1 MADYNAQLVTQTVG
15 DEIAFSLETSGL
27 NAQEIIKRRRKLL
40 ASVGLS
46 GKEDMPISALSGGQ
60 KQRLA
65 IASIM
70 AMNTPIIILDEP
82 SVGLDPKQIIEIRE
96 LIRQLAKKHTVIFE
110 FSYFWRKSVKSAII
124 F

>member
-1 MADYNAQLVTQTVG
+1 MKSLFLLKHLVL
-15 DEIAFSLETSGL
+15 SP
-27 NAQEIIKRRRKLL
+27 EIIKRRRELL

-46 GKEDMPISALSGGQ
+46 DKEDMPISALSGGQ

-82 SVGLDPKQIIEIRE
+82 VAAIDPEALQRY
-96 LIRQLAKKHTVIFE
+96 L
-110 FSYFWRKSVKSAII
+110 
-124 F
+124 

>member
-1 MADYNAQLVTQTVG
+1 MQNSIKV
-15 DEIAFSLETSGL
+15 
-27 NAQEIIKRRRKLL
+27 AQEIIKRRRELL

-46 GKEDMPISALSGGQ
+46 DKEDMPISALSGGQ

-82 SVGLDPKQIIEIRE
+82 VAAIDPEGAKDIYNLLVNLNKRYNKTIIVTTRATNVIPLLSFVLILFPSFVITKQY
-96 LIRQLAKKHTVIFE
+96 T
-110 FSYFWRKSVKSAII
+110 
-124 F
+124 